1 MESQTSPP
9 ISTIIQIQFQAVKDS
24 ADMAM
29 PPHPYKKK
37 ERRKTRDRPT
47 RNRDPIPSQIEKR
60 SQSVAPAACTPA
72 ICLATDSHHP
82 RVLKR
87 QSPHSLTEEKY
98 LKKKH
103 RQDAAPHPTRAIRV
117 AQEEKPTTPPVC
129 ISFVLFSLFSI
140 AFCLPKWA
148 TCVPPAGHWLV
159 TSITHTHT
167 HTHART
173 HPHTHKHTGCGVPP
187 APARNSG
194 RESPFHLFSY
204 YSFPFYVRL
213 PPAEVNQSLSFT
225 LNVSNSNNSSSSSSN
240 NNNKSV

>member
-98 LKKKH
+98 LKKNTDKTPH
-103 RQDAAPHPTRAIRV
+103 HIRQEQSEWPKKRNPPLHQFAFHSFYFHCFLLHFVCQSGQRACRR
-117 AQEEKPTTPPVC
+117 
-129 ISFVLFSLFSI
+129 
-140 AFCLPKWA
+140 
-148 TCVPPAGHWLV
+148 PA
-159 TSITHTHT
+159 ID
-167 HTHART
+167 
-173 HPHTHKHTGCGVPP
+173 
-187 APARNSG
+187 
-194 RESPFHLFSY
+194 
-204 YSFPFYVRL
+204 
-213 PPAEVNQSLSFT
+213 
-225 LNVSNSNNSSSSSSN
+225 
-240 NNNKSV
+240 